1 MKLMLV
7 APIHHYFE
15 LFSQNSK
22 TLLKGQGQKS
32 WVDAFEELGIQYKLF
47 IYTDPV
53 ILPKKTIILRE
64 KFEKYLGLVNEKIKK
79 AENKYFY
86 FIPWNYL
93 KNLKLI
99 IRCVIFKPDIII
111 LSGGF
116 TFLFSQTIFFI
127 KSRYPAKI
135 LLFSGTNP
143 VVSATISEKKL
154 ITEGLIDYVV
164 ENDKSY
170 ARLWTKI
177 GAKKTIVLPIS
188 SVDPEIHKKIK
199 LTKHEE
205 LEFAS
210 DVCFVGSI
218 TKDRIRYLLELR
230 EFNFKFWGDIKPG
243 VKIPDLLKANYKGQ
257 ARGETMV
264 KIFNAS
270 KICINLQP
278 HDMQD
283 GGNMRTFEI
292 PGSGAFQLADR
303 VADEYFIKGKEV
315 VTFHSIIDLK
325 KKVRYYLTH
334 EQERKKIAEA
344 GYVRAHR
351 DHTYYERMK
360 RLFDVV

>member
-1 MKLMLV
+1 MKLLLV
-7 APIHHYFE
+7 APIHNYSEVSLDNPEAF
-15 LFSQNSK
+15 LD
-22 TLLKGQGQKS
+22 GQGQKS
-32 WVDAFEELGIQYKLF
+32 WIEAFKKLKIQLDMF

-53 ILPKKTIILRE
+53 FLPKRSIILRE
-64 KFEKYLGLVNEKIKK
+64 KFEKHFGLLHEKIKK
-79 AENKYFY
+79 IENRFY
-86 FIPWNYL
+86 YLLPWNYL
-93 KNLKLI
+93 KNI
-99 IRCVIFKPDIII
+99 HIVIKCIAFKPSIVI

-116 TFLFSQTIFFI
+116 TFLFSATIFFI
-127 KSRYPAKI
+127 KSRYSSKI

-154 ITEGLIDYVV
+154 IEKGLIDYVV

-170 ARLWTKI
+170 ARLWKKI

-205 LEFAS
+205 VELGS

-218 TKDRIRYLLELR
+218 TKDRIRYLQELR

-243 VKIPDLLKANYKGQ
+243 VKIPDPLKANYKGQ
-257 ARGETMV
+257 TRGKKMV

-270 KICINLQP
+270 KICINFQP
-278 HDMQD
+278 KDMVS

-303 VADEYFIKGKEV
+303 VADEYFVKGKEV
-315 VTFHSIIDLK
+315 VTFDSIIDLK
-325 KKVRYYLTH
+325 KKIRYYLTH
-334 EQERKKIAEA
+334 EQERKKIAER

-351 DHTYYERMK
+351 DHTYVQRFK
-360 RLFDVV
+360 KLFKEI